1 MKVRNNKIEKVDLKY
16 VNVDPD
22 PGFSEEHNRQVIQRT
37 IDWTDAMEA
46 RKEREY
52 QDQLGE
58 RTSAAAK
65 YMTDV
70 NRGGVNTDIEKYFG
84 KQYLTYLR
92 GQQIMDRIKKAA
104 QGD

>member
-16 VNVDPD
+16 ANVDPD
-22 PGFSEEHNRQVIQRT
+22 PDFSEEHNRQVIQRT

-104 QGD
+104 QGA